1 MQGTKKERNTW
12 KIQFVLIP
20 LQAKTKIMIQMKDF
34 NFYAPTRVVFGRESE
49 DRLPELIKQYGGT
62 KVLVHFGGGSARRYG
77 LLDKVEQMLDQAGI
91 AYVELGGVV
100 PNPLLSKVREGIS
113 LCRRESV
120 DFILAVGG
128 GSVIDSAKAIAY
140 GVPYEG
146 DVWDFWDGKAVPQ
159 SALPVGTMLTIPAA
173 GSEMSSS
180 CVITQDEGML
190 KRGVNSDL
198 CRCKFAIMNPE
209 RTYTLPKYQTAAGA
223 TDIMMHTMERYFSK
237 YEDATLTDAIAE
249 ALLRTVKDAVFEV
262 LRHPDDYR
270 NRAAIMWASS
280 LSHNDLTECG
290 TEKDFACHK
299 LEHELSGLFGVTHGA
314 GLAAVWGSWARYVM
328 DKHISRFVKF
338 AVNVM
343 GVTNDFA
350 DPRQTALRGIEAT
363 ERFFQAIGMPTN
375 IPALIGRQATEE
387 EIETLVTKCSRGGKI
402 SIGAMEVLQ
411 AADMVAIYNQANK

>member
-1 MQGTKKERNTW
+1 M
-12 KIQFVLIP
+12 
-20 LQAKTKIMIQMKDF
+20 MKDF
-34 NFYAPTRVVFGRESE
+34 NYYAPTRVVFGRESE
-49 DRLPELIKQYGGT
+49 ARLPELVKQYGGS
-62 KVLVHFGGGSARRYG
+62 KVLIHYGGGSARRYG
-77 LLDKVEQMLDQAGI
+77 LLDKVEQMLNDAGI
-91 AYVELGGVV
+91 DFVELGGVV
-100 PNPLLSKVREGIS
+100 PNPLLSKVKEGIGLCCREG
-113 LCRRESV
+113 V

-159 SALPVGTMLTIPAA
+159 ACLPVGVILTIPAA

-209 RTYTLPKYQTAAGA
+209 RTYTLPPYQTAAGA

-237 YEDATLTDAIAE
+237 YEDALLTDAIAE
-249 ALLRTVKDAVFEV
+249 ALLKTVKEAVPEV
-262 LRHPDDYR
+262 LKNPEDYR
-270 NRAAIMWASS
+270 YRAAIMWASS

-314 GLAAVWGSWARYVM
+314 GLAAIWGSWARYVM
-328 DKHISRFVKF
+328 DKHLNRFVQF

-343 GVTNDFA
+343 GVRNDFT
-350 DPRQTALRGIEAT
+350 DPRATALRGIEAI
-363 ERFFQAIGMPTN
+363 ERFFDQIGMPTS
-375 IPALIGRQATEE
+375 IPGLIGRQATEE
-387 EIETLVTKCSRGGKI
+387 EIETLVAKCSRGGRMN
-402 SIGAMEVLQ
+402 IGAMEVLNP
-411 AADMVAIYNQANK
+411 ADMTAIYRLANQ

>member
-1 MQGTKKERNTW
+1 
-12 KIQFVLIP
+12 
-20 LQAKTKIMIQMKDF
+20 MKDF

-49 DRLPELIKQYGGT
+49 ARLPELIKQYGGT
-62 KVLVHFGGGSARRYG
+62 KVLIHYGGGSARRYG
-77 LLDKVEQMLDQAGI
+77 LLDRVEQMLHEADI
-91 AYVELGGVV
+91 DFVELGGVV
-100 PNPLLSKVREGIS
+100 PNPLLSKVKEGIGLCCREG
-113 LCRRESV
+113 V

-128 GSVIDSAKAIAY
+128 GSVIDSSKAIAY

-159 SALPVGTMLTIPAA
+159 ASLPVGVILTIPAA

-209 RTYTLPKYQTAAGA
+209 RTYTLPPYQTAAGA

-262 LRHPDDYR
+262 LKNPEDYR

-314 GLAAVWGSWARYVM
+314 GLAALWGSWARYVM
-328 DKHISRFVKF
+328 DKHLNRFVQF

-343 GVTNDFA
+343 GVTNDFT
-350 DPRQTALRGIEAT
+350 DPRATALRGIEAI
-363 ERFFQAIGMPTN
+363 ERFFQQIGMPTS
-375 IPALIGRQATEE
+375 IPALIGRKATDE
-387 EIETLVTKCSRGGKI
+387 EIETLVAKCSRGGKMN
-402 SIGAMEVLQ
+402 IGAMEVLKP
-411 AADMVAIYNQANK
+411 ADMTAIYRLANA

>member
-1 MQGTKKERNTW
+1 
-12 KIQFVLIP
+12 
-20 LQAKTKIMIQMKDF
+20 MKDF

-49 DRLPELIKQYGGT
+49 ARLPELIKQYGGT
-62 KVLVHFGGGSARRYG
+62 KVLIHYGGGSARRYG
-77 LLDKVEQMLDQAGI
+77 LLDRVEQMLHEADI
-91 AYVELGGVV
+91 DFVELGGVV
-100 PNPLLSKVREGIS
+100 PNPLLSKVKEGIGLCCREG
-113 LCRRESV
+113 V

-159 SALPVGTMLTIPAA
+159 ASLPVGVILTIPAA

-209 RTYTLPKYQTAAGA
+209 RTYTLPPYQTAAGA

-262 LRHPDDYR
+262 LKNPEDYR

-314 GLAAVWGSWARYVM
+314 GLAALWGSWARYVM
-328 DKHISRFVKF
+328 DKHLSRFVKF

-343 GVTNDFA
+343 GVTNDFT
-350 DPRQTALRGIEAT
+350 DPRATALRGIEAI
-363 ERFFQAIGMPTN
+363 ERFFQQIGMPTS
-375 IPALIGRQATEE
+375 IPALIGRKATDE
-387 EIETLVTKCSRGGKI
+387 EIETLVAKCSRGGKMN
-402 SIGAMEVLQ
+402 IGAMEVLKP
-411 AADMVAIYNQANK
+411 ADMTAIYRLANT

>member
-1 MQGTKKERNTW
+1 M
-12 KIQFVLIP
+12 
-20 LQAKTKIMIQMKDF
+20 MKDF
-34 NFYAPTRVVFGRESE
+34 NYYAPTRVVFGRESE
-49 DRLPELIKQYGGT
+49 ARLPELVKQYGGT
-62 KVLVHFGGGSARRYG
+62 KVLIHYGGGSARRYG
-77 LLDKVEQMLDQAGI
+77 LLDKVEQMLNDAGI
-91 AYVELGGVV
+91 DFVELGGVV
-100 PNPLLSKVREGIS
+100 PNPLLSKVKEGIGLCCREG
-113 LCRRESV
+113 V

-159 SALPVGTMLTIPAA
+159 ACLPVGVMLTIPAA

-209 RTYTLPKYQTAAGA
+209 RTYTLPPYQTAAGA

-237 YEDATLTDAIAE
+237 YEDALLTDAIAE
-249 ALLRTVKDAVFEV
+249 ALLKTVKEAVPEV
-262 LRHPDDYR
+262 LKNPEDYR
-270 NRAAIMWASS
+270 YRATIMWASS

-314 GLAAVWGSWARYVM
+314 GLAAIWGSWARYVM
-328 DKHISRFVKF
+328 DKHLNRFVQF

-343 GVTNDFA
+343 GVRNDFT
-350 DPRQTALRGIEAT
+350 DPRATALRGIEAI
-363 ERFFQAIGMPTN
+363 ERFFDQIGMPTS
-375 IPALIGRQATEE
+375 IPGLIGRQATEE
-387 EIETLVTKCSRGGKI
+387 EIETLVAKCSRGGRMN
-402 SIGAMEVLQ
+402 IGAMEVLNP
-411 AADMVAIYNQANK
+411 ADMTAIYRLANQ

>member
-1 MQGTKKERNTW
+1 M
-12 KIQFVLIP
+12 
-20 LQAKTKIMIQMKDF
+20 MKDF

-49 DRLPELIKQYGGT
+49 ARLPELVKQYGAT
-62 KVLVHFGGGSARRYG
+62 KVLVHYGGGSARRSG
-77 LLDKVEQMLDQAGI
+77 LLDKVEQMLREAGI
-91 AYVELGGVV
+91 DFVELGGVV
-100 PNPLLSKVREGIS
+100 PNPLLSKVREGID
-113 LCRRESV
+113 LCRREGV

-128 GSVIDSAKAIAY
+128 GSVIDSSKAIGY

-159 SALPVGTMLTIPAA
+159 TAMPVGVVLTIPAA

-180 CVITQDEGML
+180 AVITQDEGML
-190 KRGVNSDL
+190 KRGINSDL

-209 RTYTLPKYQTAAGA
+209 RTYTLPPYQTAAGA

-249 ALLRTVKDAVFEV
+249 ALLRTVKDAVVEV
-262 LRHPDDYR
+262 LRDPEDYR

-290 TEKDFACHK
+290 LEKDFASHR

-314 GLAAVWGSWARYVM
+314 GLAAIWGSWARYVM
-328 DKHISRFVKF
+328 DKHIARFAKF

-343 GVTNDFA
+343 GITNDFT

-363 ERFFQAIGMPTN
+363 ERFFEQIGMPTN
-375 IPALIGRQATEE
+375 IPALIGREATDE

-402 SIGAMEVLQ
+402 TIGAMEVLTSD
-411 AADMVAIYNQANK
+411 DMAAIYRMANTL